1 MDIYKYFDYVPDVD
15 PELMDI
21 ALHTLENWANSNLA

>member
-21 ALHTLENWANSNLA
+21 ALHTNWANSN